1 MDRIYAPWRSR
12 YFTMEKEEGCL
23 FCNIQNEKD
32 GRTAGILKREKH
44 WFVILNLF
52 PYTNGH
58 IMVVARRHIGEIGEI
73 NEEEGR
79 ELVPLLAL
87 SEKAI
92 REGYGPDAMNIGVNL
107 GASAGAGVVGH
118 LHFHLVPRWNG
129 DTNFMTVVS
138 ETRVVS
144 EDLDKSFE
152 KLAPYFSD
160 QG

>member
-1 MDRIYAPWRSR
+1 
-12 YFTMEKEEGCL
+12 MEKEEGCL

-32 GRTAGILKREKH
+32 DRTAGILKREKH

-58 IMVVARRHIGEIGEI
+58 IMVVARRHIGKVGEI
-73 NEEEGR
+73 AQEEGR

-87 SEKAI
+87 AEKAI
-92 REGYGPDAMNIGVNL
+92 REGYRPDAMNIGVNL
-107 GASAGAGVVGH
+107 GASAGAGIVGH

-138 ETRVVS
+138 QTRVVS
-144 EDLDKSFE
+144 EDLGQSFE
-152 KLAPYFSD
+152 KLVPYFSD
-160 QG
+160 QD